1 LWGAAISA
9 AVILTRI
16 AWVFPTT
23 YLPRMLSRSIRDR
36 EPHPSWRAVSVVAWT
51 GLRGVVS
58 LAAAQAVPVMA
69 GGAPFPHRDLLLF
82 LTFVVILATLVMQ
95 GLTLRP
101 LIGLLRLPKDRSTA
115 DEHLLAK
122 LHSTERAMQHL
133 ADLEAR
139 SAAPPTIL
147 ARIRGYYED
156 RLAAVKAEADMA
168 KAGGETH
175 HAHDSAALAEHR
187 VWLELAAAEREVLM
201 QLRRDRHI
209 GDEAMRKIEHEI
221 DLLEARMSAGSS
233 GH

>member
-1 LWGAAISA
+1 
-9 AVILTRI
+9 
-16 AWVFPTT
+16 
-23 YLPRMLSRSIRDR
+23 
-36 EPHPSWRAVSVVAWT
+36 VSVVAWT

-82 LTFVVILATLVMQ
+82 LTFAVILATLVVQ

-101 LIGLLRLPKDRSTA
+101 LIRLLRLPKDRSTA
-115 DEHLLAK
+115 DEHLMAR
-122 LHSTERAMQHL
+122 LHATERAIQRL
-133 ADLEAR
+133 VDLEAR
-139 SAAPPTIL
+139 SAAPATIL

-156 RLAAVKAEADMA
+156 RLAAVKAEAETA
-168 KAGGETH
+168 KAGGEAN
-175 HAHDSAALAEHR
+175 HAHDLALSEHR

-201 QLRRDRHI
+201 ELRRDRHI
-209 GDEAMRKIEHEI
+209 GDEAMRKIEHDI